1 MSSTEETKQPSVPNN
16 YETLVRLLIE
26 ARHERELSQEA
37 LARKIGCTESL
48 VHKWEQFKRMP
59 SGFMLMCWL
68 EALEYDIEAIK
79 R

>member
-1 MSSTEETKQPSVPNN
+1 MSSTEETKRPSVPNN
-16 YETLVRLLIE
+16 YEILVKLLIE
-26 ARHERELSQEA
+26 ARHERGLSQEN

>member
-1 MSSTEETKQPSVPNN
+1 M
-16 YETLVRLLIE
+16 LID
-26 ARHERELSQEA
+26 ARHERGLSQEV

-48 VHKWEQFKRMP
+48 IHKWEQFKRMP

>member
-1 MSSTEETKQPSVPNN
+1 MSSTKETKPPSVPNN
-16 YETLVRLLIE
+16 YETLVRLLID
-26 ARHERELSQEA
+26 ARHERGLSHES

>member
-1 MSSTEETKQPSVPNN
+1 MSNTKETNRPSVPNN
-16 YETLVRLLIE
+16 YEVLVKMLID
-26 ARHERELSQEA
+26 ARHERGLSQEV

-48 VHKWEQFKRMP
+48 IHKWEQFKRMP

>member
-1 MSSTEETKQPSVPNN
+1 MSSTEETKRPSVPNN
-16 YETLVRLLIE
+16 YEILVKLLIK
-26 ARHERELSQEA
+26 ARHERGLSQES

>member
-1 MSSTEETKQPSVPNN
+1 MSSTKETKPPSVPNN
-16 YETLVRLLIE
+16 YETLVRLLID
-26 ARHERELSQEA
+26 ARHERGLSQES

-48 VHKWEQFKRMP
+48 VQKVEQFKRMP

-68 EALEYDIEAIK
+68 EALEYDLEAIK

>member
-1 MSSTEETKQPSVPNN
+1 MSSTEETKRPSVPNN
-16 YETLVRLLIE
+16 YEILVKLLIK
-26 ARHERELSQEA
+26 ARHERGLSQEN

-68 EALEYDIEAIK
+68 EALEHDIEAIK